1 MKYDV
6 IIIGAGPAGQS
17 LACALD
23 DAGLNVALIEKQP
36 ETAIAEPQYDGREIA
51 LTHLSVKILRKLGV
65 WDNAMAENA
74 NPMLGARVID
84 GTSDHTLAFDR
95 PDPHLVALGYM
106 LSNHR
111 IRHHLYQR
119 VKTLK
124 NLALIFEQ
132 SITAIETNASGGS
145 VTLEDGRVL
154 SAPLVIAAD
163 SRFSQVRRMMGIPA
177 EMNDFARVA
186 IVCRMRHEKPHQQLA
201 WECFH
206 YGRTLAIL
214 PLADNECSAVI
225 TLPAHL
231 APSVKNMDEAAFS
244 ADIQKRFGNRLGRME
259 LAGERFAYPLVGVHA
274 KRFISQRF
282 ALLGDAAV
290 GMHPVTAHGFNLG
303 LRGSD
308 TLAQEIIKAHSKGQD
323 IGSNKVL
330 GVYQRE
336 HTLVTRP
343 LYHGTNGIVSL
354 FTNDR
359 IPAKLARKAVLH
371 LSNRLPP
378 LKKAISAMLTETH
391 PKKLLPF

>member
-1 MKYDV
+1 
-6 IIIGAGPAGQS
+6 
-17 LACALD
+17 
-23 DAGLNVALIEKQP
+23 
-36 ETAIAEPQYDGREIA
+36 
-51 LTHLSVKILRKLGV
+51 
-65 WDNAMAENA
+65 
-74 NPMLGARVID
+74 
-84 GTSDHTLAFDR
+84 
-95 PDPHLVALGYM
+95 M

-274 KRFISQRF
+274 RRFISQRF

-308 TLAQEIIKAHSKGQD
+308 TLAREIIKAHSKGQD

>member
-95 PDPHLVALGYM
+95 PDPHLEALGYM

-132 SITAIETNASGGS
+132 SVTAIETNASGGS

-308 TLAQEIIKAHSKGQD
+308 TLAREIIKAHSKGQD

>member
-1 MKYDV
+1 MDYDV

-17 LACALD
+17 LACALN
-23 DAGLNVALIEKQP
+23 DAGLKIALIEKQSKS
-36 ETAIAEPQYDGREIA
+36 AIAEPKYDGREIA

-65 WDNAMAENA
+65 WESAMAEHA
-74 NPMLGARVID
+74 SPMLGARVID
-84 GTSDHTLAFDR
+84 GTSAHTLEFER
-95 PDPHLVALGYM
+95 PDEHLDALGYM
-106 LSNHR
+106 ISNQW

-119 VKTLK
+119 TKTLQ
-124 NLALIFEQ
+124 NLELICEQ
-132 SITAIETNASGGS
+132 SVTDARTSTS
-145 VTLEDGRVL
+145 KSTVTLEDGRIL
-154 SAPLVIAAD
+154 TAPLVVAAD

-177 EMNDFARVA
+177 EINDFARVA
-186 IVCRMRHEKPHQQLA
+186 IVCRMKHEKPHQQLA

-214 PLADNECSAVI
+214 PLANNECSAVI

-231 APSVKNMDEAAFS
+231 APSVEAMNETAFNT
-244 ADIQKRFGNRLGRME
+244 DIQARFGNRLGKME
-259 LAGERFAYPLVGVHA
+259 LISKRYAYPLVGVHA
-274 KRFISQRF
+274 KQFTTERF

-308 TLAQEIIKAHSKGQD
+308 TLAREIIKAHSSGMD
-323 IGSNKVL
+323 LGSEKVL
-330 GVYQRE
+330 GSYQRE
-336 HTLVTRP
+336 HMLVTRP

-371 LSNRLPP
+371 ISNRLPP

-391 PKKLLPF
+391 PRKLLPF

>member
-95 PDPHLVALGYM
+95 PDPHLEALGYM

-124 NLALIFEQ
+124 NLALFFEQ
-132 SITAIETNASGGS
+132 SVTAIETNASGGS
-145 VTLEDGRVL
+145 VTLEDGRIL
-154 SAPLVIAAD
+154 NAPLVIAAD

-274 KRFISQRF
+274 RRFISQRF

-308 TLAQEIIKAHSKGQD
+308 TLAREIIKAHSKGQD

>member
-95 PDPHLVALGYM
+95 PDPHLEALGYM

-132 SITAIETNASGGS
+132 SVTAIETNASGGS

>member
-95 PDPHLVALGYM
+95 PDPHLDALGYM

-119 VKTLK
+119 IKTLK
-124 NLALIFEQ
+124 NLALFFEQ
-132 SITAIETNASGGS
+132 SVTAIETNASGGS
-145 VTLEDGRVL
+145 VTLEDGRIL
-154 SAPLVIAAD
+154 NAPLVIAAD

-274 KRFISQRF
+274 RRFISQRF

-308 TLAQEIIKAHSKGQD
+308 TLAQEIIKTHSKGQD